1 MKITNKILAICAVCL
16 LTSLSVFLQEVIQ
29 PSDKFVATNEVKA
42 TPESTETVKPKVEE
56 TKAAPVKRQS
66 ADSDS
71 WKGFYIGGNVGGT
84 TSNHSLVTSTTFCG
98 GIANF
103 TLSAANVATVTPCFF
118 AQSSVDLVNR
128 AGNREAKPKG
138 FTGGAQA
145 GYNFQSGNFVAG
157 VEVDFNSARQN
168 QTVSGRENFTNVNPQ
183 YPFQVTQTIKTDW
196 LMTVRPRAGFTA
208 GKALI
213 YGTGGLAVTNINYQ
227 MNYEDFPPNPPVN
240 AVQIKGTASNAIKE
254 TKAGWTAGAGAE
266 FKIGDKWSVKGEYLY
281 TQFNA
286 NGTTNNLSIAT
297 INSGGTSNGSTTIP
311 NQIFTSDVKLKSHN
325 FRFGFNYRF

>member
-1 MKITNKILAICAVCL
+1 MKITTKILAIVALSL
-16 LTSLSVFLQEVIQ
+16 LTSLSAISQEVIQ
-29 PSDKFVATNEVKA
+29 PSDKSVATNEVKT
-42 TPESTETVKPKVEE
+42 TPESTETDKPKAEE

-84 TSNHSLVTSTTFCG
+84 VANHSLVTSTAFCG
-98 GIANF
+98 GFNING
-103 TLSAANVATVTPCFF
+103 CYF
-118 AQSSVDLVNR
+118 AQSSVDLINR
-128 AGNREAKPKG
+128 VGNQEAKPKG
-138 FTGGAQA
+138 FTGGVQG

-157 VEVDFNSARQN
+157 FEVDFNSARQN
-168 QTVSGRENFTNVNPQ
+168 QTVSGRDTYTNITPG

-227 MNYEDFPPNPPVN
+227 MNFEDFPNPTFTK
-240 AVQIKGTASNAIKE
+240 ATASNTIKE

-266 FKIGDKWSVKGEYLY
+266 FKVSDNWSVKGEYLY
-281 TQFNA
+281 TQFN
-286 NGTTNNLSIAT
+286 TS
-297 INSGGTSNGSTTIP
+297 GTSNNGSFVGTNSSGIP
-311 NQIFTSDVKLKSHN
+311 VGNPFLVFEKL
-325 FRFGFNYRF
+325 